1 MAWTDEITEAAYT
14 SPSGKRIVFNFSP
27 AVNRKTPLKTAEHTF
42 PDVDGAEIQSLGLGG
57 KKFPMTA
64 IFDGADCMKNASEF
78 EDALC
83 ERGFGFLEHPIYGK
97 YAVVPTGEI
106 ERSDD
111 LVSALNESK
120 VTVTFAETITDKAFP
135 ESEVAAMD
143 ELESSIDNYDTTAVE
158 TFAELIETDSIDDSM
173 QLQSV
178 LKTQSNSLFEGISKL
193 AEKSSNMKDKMKVLQ
208 KINELKNKAQG
219 IIASVDKIAANAQ
232 ELAATLIQTARMPA
246 ALVTDALAKIEGYAT
261 VVDSIIKN
269 VKKDPFGVNAIKNQY
284 AATSVVLGSLVASCG
299 FGVAQTASKAGSAS
313 GSSGGAGSIASGE
326 SESGSTTGSF
336 QSRAAVL
343 SAADSVAELFEVYKT
358 YMDSQIAKDAFVDS
372 GEGYSALLQ
381 TIASSIQVMQEAAFN
396 LPMTRYIKLGRDRQV
411 IELLCELY
419 GPDGFNRIDE
429 FINDNNLNAEEIVLI
444 PMGRE
449 VRYYV

>member
-97 YAVVPTGEI
+97 HAVVPTGEI
-106 ERSDD
+106 ERTDD
-111 LVSALNESK
+111 LVSSLNESK
-120 VTVTFAETITDKAFP
+120 VVVTFAETITDKAFP
-135 ESEVAAMD
+135 ESGVAAMD
-143 ELESSIDNYDTTAVE
+143 ELESAIDKFDTTAVE

-313 GSSGGAGSIASGE
+313 GE

-396 LPMTRYIKLGRDRQV
+396 LPITRYIKLGRDRQV

>member
-143 ELESSIDNYDTTAVE
+143 ELESSIDNYDTTAAE

-219 IIASVDKIAANAQ
+219 IIANVDKIAANAQ

-261 VVDSIIKN
+261 VVDSIVKN

-299 FGVAQTASKAGSAS
+299 FGVAQTASAAGSGAS
-313 GSSGGAGSIASGE
+313 GASTEG
-326 SESGSTTGSF
+326 GSTTGSF
-336 QSRAAVL
+336 KSRAAVL
-343 SAADSVAELFEVYKT
+343 NAAESVTKLFETYKT

>member
-14 SPSGKRIVFNFSP
+14 SPSGKRIVFNFLPS
-27 AVNRKTPLKTAEHTF
+27 VNRKTPLKTAEHTF
-42 PDVDGAEIQSLGLGG
+42 PDVDGAEVQSLGLGG

-78 EDALC
+78 EEALC

-97 YAVVPTGEI
+97 HAVVPTGEI
-106 ERSDD
+106 ERTDD
-111 LVSALNESK
+111 LVSSLNESK
-120 VTVTFAETITDKAFP
+120 VVVTFAETITNKAFP
-135 ESEVAAMD
+135 ESEVAAID
-143 ELESSIDNYDTTAVE
+143 ELKSAIDEFDTTAAE
-158 TFAELIETDSIDDSM
+158 TFAGLIETDSIDDSM
-173 QLQSV
+173 QLQSI

-193 AEKSSNMKDKMKVLQ
+193 ASKSSNLKDKMKVLQ

-219 IIASVDKIAANAQ
+219 IISSVDKIAANAQ

-246 ALVTDALAKIEGYAT
+246 ALVTDVLAKIEGYAT
-261 VVDSIIKN
+261 IVDSIVKN
-269 VKKDPFGVNAIKNQY
+269 VKKDPFDDKAIKNQY
-284 AATSVVLGSLVASCG
+284 AATSMILGSLVASCG
-299 FGVAQTASKAGSAS
+299 FGVAQTASAAGSGAS
-313 GSSGGAGSIASGE
+313 GASAEG
-326 SESGSTTGSF
+326 GSTTGSF
-336 QSRAAVL
+336 KSRAAVL
-343 SAADSVAELFEVYKT
+343 NAAESVTELFETYKT

-396 LPMTRYIKLGRDRQV
+396 LPMTRIVKLGRDRQV
-411 IELLCELY
+411 IELLAELY
-419 GPDGFNRIDE
+419 GAEGFYRIDE
-429 FINDNNLNAEEIVLI
+429 FINDNHLNADEIVLI

>member
-42 PDVDGAEIQSLGLGG
+42 PDVDGAEIQPLGLGG

-78 EDALC
+78 EEALC

-97 YAVVPTGEI
+97 HAVVPTGEI
-106 ERSDD
+106 ERTDD
-111 LVSALNESK
+111 LVSSLNESK
-120 VTVTFAETITDKAFP
+120 VVVTFAETITDKAFP

-143 ELESSIDNYDTTAVE
+143 ELESAINEYDVTTAE
-158 TFAELIETDSIDDSM
+158 TFAELIETDSIDDSL

-193 AEKSSNMKDKMKVLQ
+193 ASKASNLKDKMKVLQ
-208 KINELKNKAQG
+208 KINELKNKVQG
-219 IIASVDKIAANAQ
+219 IISSVDKIAANAQ

-246 ALVTDALAKIEGYAT
+246 ALVTDVLAKIEGYAT
-261 VVDSIIKN
+261 IVDSIVKN
-269 VKKDPFGVNAIKNQY
+269 VKKDPFGDNAIKNQY
-284 AATSVVLGSLVASCG
+284 AATSMILGSLVASCG
-299 FGVAQTASKAGSAS
+299 FGVAQTASAASSGAS
-313 GSSGGAGSIASGE
+313 GASAEG
-326 SESGSTTGSF
+326 GSTTGSF
-336 QSRAAVL
+336 KSRAAVL
-343 SAADSVAELFEVYKT
+343 NASESVTELFETYKT

-381 TIASSIQVMQEAAFN
+381 TIASSIQVMQEAAFI
-396 LPMTRYIKLGRDRQV
+396 LPMTRIVKLGRDRQL
-411 IELLCELY
+411 IELLAELY
-419 GPDGFNRIDE
+419 GAEGFNRIDE
-429 FINDNNLNAEEIVLI
+429 FINDNYLNADEIVLI

>member
-1 MAWTDEITEAAYT
+1 MAWTDEIIEAAYT

-27 AVNRKTPLKTAEHTF
+27 SVNRKTPLKTAEHTF
-42 PDVDGAEIQSLGLGG
+42 PDVDGAEVQSLGLGG

-78 EDALC
+78 EEALC

-97 YAVVPTGEI
+97 HAVVPTGEI
-106 ERSDD
+106 ERTDD
-111 LVSALNESK
+111 LVSSLNESK
-120 VTVTFAETITDKAFP
+120 VVVTFAETITDKAFP
-135 ESEVAAMD
+135 ESEVAAID
-143 ELESSIDNYDTTAVE
+143 ELESAIDKFDTTAAE

-173 QLQSV
+173 QLQSI
-178 LKTQSNSLFEGISKL
+178 LKTQSNSLFEGISNL
-193 AEKSSNMKDKMKVLQ
+193 ASKSSNLKDKMKVLQ

-219 IIASVDKIAANAQ
+219 IISSVDKIAANAQ

-246 ALVTDALAKIEGYAT
+246 ALVTDVLAKIEGYAT
-261 VVDSIIKN
+261 IVDSIVKN
-269 VKKDPFGVNAIKNQY
+269 VKKDLFGDKAIKNQY
-284 AATSVVLGSLVASCG
+284 AATSMILGSLVASCG
-299 FGVAQTASKAGSAS
+299 FGVAQTASAAGSGAS
-313 GSSGGAGSIASGE
+313 GASAEG
-326 SESGSTTGSF
+326 GSTTGSF
-336 QSRAAVL
+336 KSRAAVL
-343 SAADSVAELFEVYKT
+343 NAAESVTELFETYKT

-396 LPMTRYIKLGRDRQV
+396 LPMTRIVKLGRDRQV
-411 IELLCELY
+411 IELLTELY
-419 GPDGFNRIDE
+419 GAEGFNRIDE
-429 FINDNNLNAEEIVLI
+429 FINDNHLNADEIVLI

>member
-143 ELESSIDNYDTTAVE
+143 ELESSIDNYDTTAAE

-208 KINELKNKAQG
+208 RINELKNKAQG

-261 VVDSIIKN
+261 VVDSIVKN

-299 FGVAQTASKAGSAS
+299 FGVAQTASAAGSGAS
-313 GSSGGAGSIASGE
+313 GASAEG
-326 SESGSTTGSF
+326 GSTTGSF
-336 QSRAAVL
+336 KSRAAVL
-343 SAADSVAELFEVYKT
+343 NAADSVAELFEVYKT

-449 VRYYV
+449 VQYYV

>member
-27 AVNRKTPLKTAEHTF
+27 SVNRKTPLKTAEHTF
-42 PDVDGAEIQSLGLGG
+42 PDVDGAEVQSLGLGG

-78 EDALC
+78 EEALC

-97 YAVVPTGEI
+97 HAVVPTGEI
-106 ERSDD
+106 ERTDD
-111 LVSALNESK
+111 LVSSLNESK
-120 VTVTFAETITDKAFP
+120 VVVTFAETITDKAFP
-135 ESEVAAMD
+135 ESEVAAID
-143 ELESSIDNYDTTAVE
+143 ELESAIDKFDTTAAE

-178 LKTQSNSLFEGISKL
+178 LKIQSNSLFEGISKL
-193 AEKSSNMKDKMKVLQ
+193 ASKSSNLKDKMKVLQ

-219 IIASVDKIAANAQ
+219 IISSVDKIAANAQ

-246 ALVTDALAKIEGYAT
+246 ALVTDVLAKIEGYAT
-261 VVDSIIKN
+261 IVDSIVKN
-269 VKKDPFGVNAIKNQY
+269 VKKDPFGNKAIKNQY
-284 AATSVVLGSLVASCG
+284 AATSMILGSLVASCG
-299 FGVAQTASKAGSAS
+299 FGVAQTASAAGSGAS
-313 GSSGGAGSIASGE
+313 GASAEG
-326 SESGSTTGSF
+326 GSTTGSF
-336 QSRAAVL
+336 KSRAAVL
-343 SAADSVAELFEVYKT
+343 NAAESVTELFETYKT

-381 TIASSIQVMQEAAFN
+381 TIASSVQVMQEAAFN
-396 LPMTRYIKLGRDRQV
+396 LPMTRIVKLGRDRQV
-411 IELLCELY
+411 IELLAELY
-419 GPDGFNRIDE
+419 GAEGFYRIDE
-429 FINDNNLNAEEIVLI
+429 FINDNHLNADEIVLI

-449 VRYYV
+449 VHYYV

>member
-64 IFDGADCMKNASEF
+64 IFDGADCMINASEF

-143 ELESSIDNYDTTAVE
+143 ELESSIDNYDTTAAE

-173 QLQSV
+173 QLQSI
-178 LKTQSNSLFEGISKL
+178 LKTQSNSLFEGISNL
-193 AEKSSNMKDKMKVLQ
+193 ASKSSNLKDKMKVLQ

-219 IIASVDKIAANAQ
+219 IISSVDKIAANAQ

-246 ALVTDALAKIEGYAT
+246 ALVTDVLAKIEGYAT
-261 VVDSIIKN
+261 IVDSIVKN
-269 VKKDPFGVNAIKNQY
+269 VKKDPFGDKAIKNQY
-284 AATSVVLGSLVASCG
+284 AATSMILGSLVASCG
-299 FGVAQTASKAGSAS
+299 FGVAQTASAAGSGTSGAS
-313 GSSGGAGSIASGE
+313 AEG
-326 SESGSTTGSF
+326 GSTTGSF
-336 QSRAAVL
+336 KSRAAVL
-343 SAADSVAELFEVYKT
+343 NAAESVTELFETYKT

-381 TIASSIQVMQEAAFN
+381 TIASSVQVMQEAAYN
-396 LPMTRYIKLGRDRQV
+396 LPMTRIVKLGRDRQV
-411 IELLCELY
+411 IELLAELY
-419 GPDGFNRIDE
+419 GAEGFNRIDE
-429 FINDNNLNAEEIVLI
+429 FINDNHLNADEIVLI

>member
-1 MAWTDEITEAAYT
+1 M
-14 SPSGKRIVFNFSP
+14 
-27 AVNRKTPLKTAEHTF
+27 
-42 PDVDGAEIQSLGLGG
+42 DGAEIQSLGLGG

-143 ELESSIDNYDTTAVE
+143 ELESSIDNYDTTAAE

-299 FGVAQTASKAGSAS
+299 FGVAQTASAAGSGAS
-313 GSSGGAGSIASGE
+313 GASAEG
-326 SESGSTTGSF
+326 GSTTGSF
-336 QSRAAVL
+336 KSRASVL
-343 SAADSVAELFEVYKT
+343 NAADSVAELFEVYKT
-358 YMDSQIAKDAFVDS
+358 YMDSQIAKNAFVDS

-381 TIASSIQVMQEAAFN
+381 TIASFVQVMQEAAFN
-396 LPMTRYIKLGRDRQV
+396 LPMTRIVKLGRDRQV
-411 IELLCELY
+411 IELLTELY
-419 GPDGFNRIDE
+419 GAEGFNRIDE